1 MATTT
6 FADDWQALDRRVAL
20 KRVLHLLG
28 RAALWSALLTA
39 VLMTVFPFFWSLLM
53 ATHDRTTMFGSGLNL
68 AIGDQLTNNY
78 QRLLET
84 MDFWVGMLNSFSVS
98 IIGTA
103 SSLLFCSMCGYA
115 LAVFRF
121 RGRTFLFT
129 LMVCSMML
137 PPILTLIPYYM
148 VIDAIG
154 LTNTHL
160 AVWLPFSINP
170 FGIFLMRQYVVAS
183 VPKDLLEAARLDG
196 ASAFRTYWSVALPL
210 LRPGLAT
217 LAIVQFVF
225 LWNNFL
231 QPLVVLTSSDKM
243 VITQM
248 LRSVQGVPNT
258 PWGALMLGTFISI
271 LPLVAIYMA
280 ASRQMIHGLTTG
292 AVKN

>member
-1 MATTT
+1 MTRLTAHIN
-6 FADDWQALDRRVAL
+6 LRL
-20 KRVLHLLG
+20 IG
-28 RAALWSALLTA
+28 RAILWAALLTG
-39 VLMTVFPFFWSLLM
+39 VFMTVFPFFWSLLM
-53 ATHDRTTMFGSGLNL
+53 ATHDRTTMFSSGLNL
-68 AIGDQLTNNY
+68 SLGDQLIANY
-78 QRLLET
+78 ARLLDT

-98 IIGTA
+98 IIGTIA
-103 SSLLFCSMCGYA
+103 SLLFCSMCGYA
-115 LAVFRF
+115 LAVYQF
-121 RGRTFLFT
+121 RGRNVLFG
-129 LMVCSMML
+129 MMICSMML

-170 FGIFLMRQYVVAS
+170 FGIFLIRQYVVAS
-183 VPKDLLEAARLDG
+183 VPRDLLEAAKLDG
-196 ASAFRTYWSVALPL
+196 ASAFRTYWSVVLPL

-231 QPLVVLTSSDKM
+231 QPLVVLTSSEKM

-248 LRSVQGVPNT
+248 LRSVQGIPNT

-271 LPLVAIYMA
+271 LPLVGIYMA
-280 ASRQMIHGLTTG
+280 ASRQMISGLTSG

>member
-1 MATTT
+1 MSVDT
-6 FADDWQALDRRVAL
+6 FADDWQRLNKAELLKQAVKLLLRV
-20 KRVLHLLG
+20 VL
-28 RAALWSALLTA
+28 WA
-39 VLMTVFPFFWSLLM
+39 VLLSAVLLTVFPFFWSLLM

-68 AIGDQLTNNY
+68 TMGDQLANNY
-78 QRLLET
+78 QQLLET

-98 IIGTA
+98 TIGTVA
-103 SSLLFCSMCGYA
+103 SLLFCSMCGYA
-115 LAVFRF
+115 LAVFKF
-121 RGRTFLFT
+121 RGRNVLFT
-129 LMVCSMML
+129 MMICSTML
-137 PPILTLIPYYM
+137 PPILTLIPYYL
-148 VIDAIG
+148 VINAVG

-160 AVWLPFSINP
+160 AVWLPFAINP

-196 ASAFRTYWSVALPL
+196 AGAFRTYWSVALPL

-258 PWGALMLGTFISI
+258 PWGALMVGTFISI
-271 LPLVAIYMA
+271 LPLVALYIL

>member
-1 MATTT
+1 MATDT
-6 FADDWQALDRRVAL
+6 FADDWQAQDKSQWLRRSV
-20 KRVLHLLG
+20 KFIV
-28 RAALWSALLTA
+28 RAVMWAALLTA
-39 VLMTVFPFFWSLLM
+39 VLLTVFPFFWSLLL
-53 ATHDRTTMFGSGLNL
+53 ATHDRNTMFGSGLNL
-68 AIGDQLTNNY
+68 AIGDQFVNNY
-78 QRLLET
+78 HRLLDA

-103 SSLLFCSMCGYA
+103 TSLLFCSMCGYA
-115 LAVFRF
+115 LAVYKF
-121 RGRTFLFT
+121 RGRNVLFT
-129 LMVCSMML
+129 MMICSMML

-148 VIDAIG
+148 VIDTLH

-170 FGIFLMRQYVVAS
+170 FGIFLIRQYVVAS
-183 VPKDLLEAARLDG
+183 VPKDLLEAAKLDG
-196 ASAFRTYWSVALPL
+196 ASAFRTYWSVVLPL

-271 LPLVAIYMA
+271 VPLVSIYML
-280 ASRQMIHGLTTG
+280 ASRQMIQGLTSG

>member
-1 MATTT
+1 M
-6 FADDWQALDRRVAL
+6 FAASSNIKPAYIF
-20 KRVLHLLG
+20 KLLG
-28 RAALWSALLTA
+28 KAVMWAALISG
-39 VLMTVFPFFWSLLM
+39 VLVTVFPFVWSLM
-53 ATHDRTTMFGSGLNL
+53 MSTHDRTTMFSSGLNL
-68 AIGDQLTNNY
+68 SLSDQLVNNY
-78 QRLLET
+78 FRLLDT

-98 IIGTA
+98 IIGTVA
-103 SSLLFCSMCGYA
+103 SLLFCSMCGYA
-115 LAVFRF
+115 LAVFEF
-121 RGRTFLFT
+121 RGRKVLFT
-129 LMVCSMML
+129 MMICSMML

-148 VIDAIG
+148 VIDTIG

-170 FGIFLMRQYVVAS
+170 FGIFLIRQYTVAS
-183 VPKDLLEAARLDG
+183 VPKDLLEAAKLDG
-196 ASAFRTYWSVALPL
+196 ASAFRTYWSVVLPL

-248 LRSVQGVPNT
+248 LRSVQGIPNT
-258 PWGALMLGTFISI
+258 PWGALMLGTFISV
-271 LPLVAIYMA
+271 LPLILIYMT
-280 ASRQMIHGLTTG
+280 ASRQMISGLTSG

>member
-1 MATTT
+1 M
-6 FADDWQALDRRVAL
+6 FAASSNIKPAYVF
-20 KRVLHLLG
+20 KLLG
-28 RAALWSALLTA
+28 KAVMWAALISG
-39 VLMTVFPFFWSLLM
+39 VLVTVFPFVWSLM
-53 ATHDRTTMFGSGLNL
+53 MSTHDRTTMFSSGLNL
-68 AIGDQLTNNY
+68 SLSDQLVNNY
-78 QRLLET
+78 YRLLDT

-98 IIGTA
+98 IIGTVA
-103 SSLLFCSMCGYA
+103 SLLFCSMCGYA
-115 LAVFRF
+115 LAVFEF
-121 RGRTFLFT
+121 RGRKVLFT
-129 LMVCSMML
+129 MMICSMML

-148 VIDAIG
+148 VIDTIG

-170 FGIFLMRQYVVAS
+170 FGIFLIRQYTVAS
-183 VPKDLLEAARLDG
+183 VPKDLLEAAKLDG
-196 ASAFRTYWSVALPL
+196 ASAFRTYWSVVLPL

-248 LRSVQGVPNT
+248 LRSVQGIPNT
-258 PWGALMLGTFISI
+258 PWGALMLGTFISV
-271 LPLVAIYMA
+271 LPLILIYMT
-280 ASRQMIHGLTTG
+280 ASRQMISGLTSG

>member
-1 MATTT
+1 MATDT
-6 FADDWQALDRRVAL
+6 FADDWRALDKRAGLRHVL
-20 KRVLHLLG
+20 KMLG
-28 RAALWSALLTA
+28 RALMWAALLSA
-39 VLMTVFPFFWSLLM
+39 VFLTIFPFFWSLLL
-53 ATHDRTTMFGSGLNL
+53 ATHDRNTMFGSGLNL

-78 QRLLET
+78 QRLLEA
-84 MDFWVGMLNSFSVS
+84 MDFWVGMLNSFSVAVV
-98 IIGTA
+98 GTL

-115 LAVFRF
+115 LAVFKF
-121 RGRTFLFT
+121 RGRNVLFT
-129 LMVCSMML
+129 MMICSMML

-148 VIDAIG
+148 VIDTLH

-170 FGIFLMRQYVVAS
+170 FGIFLMRQYVMAS
-183 VPKDLLEAARLDG
+183 VPKDLLEAAKLDG

-271 LPLVAIYMA
+271 LPLVSIYML